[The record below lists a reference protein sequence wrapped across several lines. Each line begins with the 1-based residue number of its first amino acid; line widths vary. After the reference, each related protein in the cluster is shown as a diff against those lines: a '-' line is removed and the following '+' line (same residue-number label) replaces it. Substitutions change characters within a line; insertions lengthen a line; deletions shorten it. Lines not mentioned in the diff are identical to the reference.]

1 MACAWGS
8 KVNGIL
14 TVVAIG
20 IAVLVD
26 LWDLLDIRKNPSMV
40 SCVSLTRTPLSHAL
54 PGTLLAPL
62 CCSCRWTNRVT
73 ARCLPFVFLDPFY
86 HSYPLGHWRYFHEP
100 PVPGKPGRERV
111 AY

>member
-40 SCVSLTRTPLSHAL
+40 SRVSLTR
-54 PGTLLAPL
+54 
-62 CCSCRWTNRVT
+62 
-73 ARCLPFVFLDPFY
+73 
-86 HSYPLGHWRYFHEP
+86 
-100 PVPGKPGRERV
+100 K
-111 AY
+111 